1 MDERIMEYYAY
12 KFKIYL
18 SSVSRYM
25 LNKNRKDIPYHG

>member
-1 MDERIMEYYAY
+1 MDEGTMEYYRY

-25 LNKNRKDIPYHG
+25 MNKHRKDIPYHG